1 MAMRITQPLRALRM
15 SKAIRGHE
23 PITAFSERGMWS
35 TFTFRQRYTVFLKLQ
50 TDPTLADYFFEKCI
64 GAWCND
70 VPSYNYWFVSSAA
83 VGLALGITSR
93 HMLFNPDIYWRKQEA
108 KKPFPDR
115 HRQFCY
121 ALPFFNHRLRNIAR
135 KYRWTMIDNE
145 PDWIDEHPLGYR
157 PQGQQTWGHRCF
169 LGWQFTVPMYRF
181 EDPLATS
188 VTHKNFKKIYEE
200 CGYVKPSHGKM
211 KTMTNE

>member
-1 MAMRITQPLRALRM
+1 
-15 SKAIRGHE
+15 
-23 PITAFSERGMWS
+23 MWS

-70 VPSYNYWFVSSAA
+70 VPSYNYWFISSAA

-121 ALPFFNHRLRNIAR
+121 SLPFFNHRLRNISR

-157 PQGQQTWGHRCF
+157 PQGLQTWGKRCL
-169 LGWQFTVPMYRF
+169 LGWQFTIPMYRF

-200 CGYVKPSHGKM
+200 CGYVKPGYGAA
-211 KTMTNE
+211 KTMANE